1 MLESN
6 GLKLHIIKSK
16 KPVPIN
22 GMNDIHNYI
31 KTDSLV
37 VVYLDYTVLVGR
49 YKNKGFEFYNNYILD
64 DPKYIQRLRI
74 FNEDEELLLWRSG
87 SGFKGRYR
95 KDGDGD
101 EIDVVDAEQVLFG
114 TDKTDKEDL
123 GNGFT
128 RIFEKRGTE
137 IILPFTGLDVK
148 DKTEG
153 KRVFIQ
159 IRNYINYNKAS
170 QATYIDCRFVGFY
183 NGGKELT
190 QGGIKDVK

>member
-49 YKNKGFEFYNNYILD
+49 YKNKGFEFYNNYSLD

-95 KDGDGD
+95 KDEDGD
-101 EIDVVDAEQVLFG
+101 EIDVVDA
-114 TDKTDKEDL
+114 
-123 GNGFT
+123 
-128 RIFEKRGTE
+128 
-137 IILPFTGLDVK
+137 
-148 DKTEG
+148 
-153 KRVFIQ
+153 
-159 IRNYINYNKAS
+159 
-170 QATYIDCRFVGFY
+170 
-183 NGGKELT
+183 
-190 QGGIKDVK
+190 

>member
-49 YKNKGFEFYNNYILD
+49 YKNKGFEFYNNYSLD

-74 FNEDEELLLWRSG
+74 FNEDEELLLWRSD

-114 TDKTDKEDL
+114 TDKEDF
-123 GNGFT
+123 GDGFT
-128 RIFEKRGTE
+128 SLFETRGTK

-148 DKTEG
+148 DKTKD

-159 IRNYINYNKAS
+159 TRNYIDSDAL
-170 QATYIDCRFVGFY
+170 QATYVDCRFMGFW
-183 NGGKELT
+183 NDGKNL
-190 QGGIKDVK
+190 G